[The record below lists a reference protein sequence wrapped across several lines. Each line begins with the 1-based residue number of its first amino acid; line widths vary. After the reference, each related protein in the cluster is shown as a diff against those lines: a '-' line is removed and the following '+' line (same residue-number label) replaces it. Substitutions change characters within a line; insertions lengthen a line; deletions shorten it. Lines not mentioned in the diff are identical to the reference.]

1 MMRFTSIL
9 FLTLLAISSDCTAQ
23 NKSLNQSKSSKS
35 GITTGAD
42 QTEKYLP
49 YLKGKRIGM
58 VVNQSSI
65 IGNKSSV
72 DSLMSLGIKIVKVFG
87 PEHGFRGN
95 ASNGAVVADEKDAK
109 TGLPIISLYGR
120 NEKPTKKQL
129 ADIDIMVF
137 DLQDVGCRY
146 YTNIN
151 TLEYVMDACA
161 ENNKE
166 LLILDRPN
174 PNGYVVDGPVMTE
187 DKYKS
192 AIGIHYTPM
201 THGMTIG
208 EFAQYLNGEGYLKK
222 KCKINI
228 IKVAN
233 YGRDMPYVLPIHP
246 SPNLNTQQAVMLFP
260 SLCMFEGTAINEGR
274 GTYMPFTILG
284 APALNG
290 KYSFSYKPI
299 SIPGMSESPRHKDAV
314 CYGLDLR
321 KYDINNLRKSR
332 QINLAWLIELY
343 NAYPDKANFFTPGR
357 VSQDISAFDL
367 RIGTDQLRKQII
379 AGVSEA
385 DIRKSWEPGLQKF
398 KAIRKKYLIYPD

>member
-1 MMRFTSIL
+1 MRCTSVL
-9 FLTLLAISSDCTAQ
+9 FLMFLAFSSMKCIAQTASA
-23 NKSLNQSKSSKS
+23 KPVRIDKP
-35 GITTGAD
+35 GIITGAD

-49 YLKGKRIGM
+49 YLKGKRIGL
-58 VVNQSSI
+58 VANQSSI

-72 DSLMSLGIKIVKVFG
+72 DSLVSLGINIVKVFG

-95 ASNGAVVADEKDAK
+95 ASNGAVVNNEVDAK
-109 TGLPIISLYGR
+109 TGIPIISLYGR
-120 NEKPTKKQL
+120 NEKPTKEQL
-129 ADIDIMVF
+129 SDIDLMVF
-137 DLQDVGCRY
+137 DIQDVGCRY

-151 TLEYVMDACA
+151 TLEHVMQACA

-174 PNGYVVDGPVMTE
+174 PNGYVVDGPVMTD
-187 DKYKS
+187 DKFKS

-208 EFAQYLNGEGYLKK
+208 EFARYLNGEGYLKK
-222 KCKINI
+222 PCKIKI

-233 YGRDMPYVLPIHP
+233 YNHDMPYELPINP

-260 SLCMFEGTAINEGR
+260 SLCMFEGTMINEGR

-284 APALNG
+284 APALKG
-290 KYSFSYKPI
+290 KYSFSYKVE
-299 SIPGMSESPRHKDAV
+299 SIPGMSEHPRHKDSV
-314 CYGLDLR
+314 CYGPDLR
-321 KYDINNLRKSR
+321 NYDTDALRKSR
-332 QINLAWLIELY
+332 QINLSWLIELY
-343 NAYPDKANFFTPGR
+343 NAYPDKANFFAPGR
-357 VSQDISAFDL
+357 VDQDISAFDL

-398 KAIRKKYLIYPD
+398 KAIRMKYLLYP